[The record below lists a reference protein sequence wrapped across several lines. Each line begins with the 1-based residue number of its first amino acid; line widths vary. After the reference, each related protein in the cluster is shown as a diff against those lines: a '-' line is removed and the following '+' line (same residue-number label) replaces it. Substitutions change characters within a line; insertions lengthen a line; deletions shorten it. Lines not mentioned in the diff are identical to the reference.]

1 MTVDAATAAACVL
14 ALLAGMAALIKT
26 MVLKR
31 LDNIDGKLDG
41 MDGRLQNVTGR
52 VISLEEWRK
61 NSALLGRRITD
72 GCPHEDCPLDKT
84 DPGITLTGSSAK
96 SLRELLEAMKAQGGD
111 R

>member
-1 MTVDAATAAACVL
+1 MTDVPTAIAAVL

-61 NSALLGRRITD
+61 NSAMLGRRVTD
-72 GCPHEDCPLDKT
+72 GCPHDDCPLDKT
-84 DPGITLTGSSAK
+84 DPGITLTGSGAK
-96 SLRELLEAMKAQGGD
+96 SLRELLDTMKNQSGD

>member
-1 MTVDAATAAACVL
+1 MTDVPTAIAAVL

-61 NSALLGRRITD
+61 NSALLGRRSTD
-72 GCPHEDCPLDKT
+72 GCPHDDCPLDKT
-84 DPGITLTGSSAK
+84 DPGITLTGSGAK
-96 SLRELLEAMKAQGGD
+96 SLRELLDAMKNQSGD

>member
-1 MTVDAATAAACVL
+1 MTDVPTAIAAVL

-61 NSALLGRRITD
+61 NSAMLGRRVTD

-84 DPGITLTGSSAK
+84 DPGITLTGSGAK
-96 SLRELLEAMKAQGGD
+96 SLRELLDAMKNQSGD

>member
-1 MTVDAATAAACVL
+1 MTDVPTAIAAVL

-61 NSALLGRRITD
+61 NSAMLGRRVTD
-72 GCPHEDCPLDKT
+72 GCPHDDCPLDKT
-84 DPGITLTGSSAK
+84 DPGITLTSSGAK
-96 SLRELLEAMKAQGGD
+96 SLRELLGAMKNQSGD

>member
-1 MTVDAATAAACVL
+1 MTDVPTAIAAVL

-41 MDGRLQNVTGR
+41 MDVRLQNVTGR

-61 NSALLGRRITD
+61 NSAMLGRRVTD
-72 GCPHEDCPLDKT
+72 GCPHDDCPLDKT

-96 SLRELLEAMKAQGGD
+96 SLRELLDAMKNQSGD

>member
-1 MTVDAATAAACVL
+1 MTDVPTAIAAVL

-61 NSALLGRRITD
+61 NSAMLGRRVTD
-72 GCPHEDCPLDKT
+72 GCPHDDCPLDKT
-84 DPGITLTGSSAK
+84 DPGITLTGSGAK
-96 SLRELLEAMKAQGGD
+96 SLRELLDAMQNQSGD

>member
-1 MTVDAATAAACVL
+1 MTDVPTAIAAVL

-61 NSALLGRRITD
+61 NSAMLGRRVTD
-72 GCPHEDCPLDKT
+72 GCPHDDCPLDKT
-84 DPGITLTGSSAK
+84 DPGITLTGSGAK
-96 SLRELLEAMKAQGGD
+96 RVADLLEAVQREGT

>member
-1 MTVDAATAAACVL
+1 MTDVPTAIAAVL

-41 MDGRLQNVTGR
+41 MDVRLQNVTGR
-52 VISLEEWRK
+52 VICLEEWRK
-61 NSALLGRRITD
+61 NSAMIGRRVTD
-72 GCPHEDCPLDKT
+72 GCPHDDCPLDKT
-84 DPGITLTGSSAK
+84 DPGITLTGSGAK
-96 SLRELLEAMKAQGGD
+96 SLRELLDAMKNQSGD